1 MEDSLS
7 ITKDIGEYYI
17 YHKDN
22 SNLIAKGYEKVLIK
36 KMAIGTTKRNLNG
49 LYLPIRSIYKMVKVD
64 LKIQFKISVMKRKF
78 ENQKHKT

>member
-17 YHKDN
+17 YLKDN
-22 SNLIAKGYEKVLIK
+22 SNLIAKGYEKLIK
-36 KMAIGTTKRNLNG
+36 EVAIETTKVFEWVIFTNEK
-49 LYLPIRSIYKMVKVD
+49 YLQNMVKVD

-78 ENQKHKT
+78 ENQKHNA